1 LTTPEW
7 RASPW
12 SRSAVVVS
20 LAVSDTGRV
29 HGKGIVVNA
38 LRRVGEAA
46 DVPRAPRTLLA
57 LLVVFMVLAAA
68 ALVLLGT
75 FVWTGNP
82 LLRRLLC
89 AVLAVMLI
97 GVAAKKYLLDAA
109 RSRRPRWQRFS
120 ALLVLFWAAYM
131 VVLAIRGV

>member
-1 LTTPEW
+1 M
-7 RASPW
+7 S
-12 SRSAVVVS
+12 
-20 LAVSDTGRV
+20 
-29 HGKGIVVNA
+29 
-38 LRRVGEAA
+38 
-46 DVPRAPRTLLA
+46 PRAPRTLLA

-120 ALLVLFWAAYM
+120 AVLVLFWAAYM